1 MIVVDKQILV
11 IQMQVTRSNHW
22 LFTGHSG
29 GHRNSR
35 LRICLAT
42 KRTRVQSFI
51 KAGHTS
57 AFASGASEIA
67 WGLKIP
73 QETEQLN
80 PGTAKTEAAYS
91 RAPMPRWNVLCDAMK
106 IPWSTTKTHWSQIN
120 EQIFFKNILILLP
133 LDIIIRSETVRSYA
147 CSIRSIWGNSVL
159 FSMYYLHSHQ
169 PFTRVPVYLYCAAL
183 QRSTPCPLLCNSS
196 PPPLMSSWIGT
207 KWLAPPSWFGSK
219 RTQKLSI
226 LKSLT

>member
-1 MIVVDKQILV
+1 
-11 IQMQVTRSNHW
+11 MQVTHSNHW

-51 KAGHTS
+51 KAGHTP
-57 AFASGASEIA
+57 AFASGASDIAASEITWA
-67 WGLKIP
+67 CKIP
-73 QETEQLN
+73 HEMEELS

-169 PFTRVPVYLYCAAL
+169 PFTRVPVYLYCAGMWYMHMIWKDME
-183 QRSTPCPLLCNSS
+183 RTPLHWHQEITAASS
-196 PPPLMSSWIGT
+196 PE
-207 KWLAPPSWFGSK
+207 
-219 RTQKLSI
+219 
-226 LKSLT
+226 

>member
-1 MIVVDKQILV
+1 
-11 IQMQVTRSNHW
+11 MQVTHSNHW

-106 IPWSTTKTHWSQIN
+106 IPWSTTKTHCSQIN
-120 EQIFFKNILILLP
+120 KYSLKYTDSASFGY
-133 LDIIIRSETVRSYA
+133 IIRSCETVRSYA
-147 CSIRSIWGNSVL
+147 CSICNIWGTSIL
-159 FSMYYLHSHQ
+159 LPMYYWHSHQ
-169 PFTRVPVYLYCAAL
+169 PFTRVPVYLYCAGMWHVHVIWKDME
-183 QRSTPCPLLCNSS
+183 RTPLPWQQEIAAASS
-196 PPPLMSSWIGT
+196 PE
-207 KWLAPPSWFGSK
+207 
-219 RTQKLSI
+219 
-226 LKSLT
+226 